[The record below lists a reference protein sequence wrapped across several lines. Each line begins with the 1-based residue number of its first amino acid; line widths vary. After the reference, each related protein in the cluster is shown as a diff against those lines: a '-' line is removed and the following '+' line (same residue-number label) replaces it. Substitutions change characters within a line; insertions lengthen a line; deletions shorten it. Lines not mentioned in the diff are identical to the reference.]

1 MNLLKKN
8 KSLVIVSLF
17 LLGIGLWSAY
27 RYVFAAPLTT
37 HEITAVYQG
46 KAEDFK
52 QLIQSDFDQWHNKV
66 IQIRGTITAIQED
79 GILLNQDIYCQFDD
93 KLTNTAENEVITL
106 KGRVIG
112 FDELLEEIK
121 LNQCIVIQK

>member
-8 KSLVIVSLF
+8 KTIVLF
-17 LLGIGLWSAY
+17 ILLGIGLWSAY
-27 RYVFAAPLTT
+27 QYVFAAPLTT
-37 HEITAVYQG
+37 DNIIAEYQG

-52 QLIQSDFDQWHNKV
+52 RLILTDFDEWHNKV
-66 IQIRGTITAIQED
+66 IRITGTVTAITEE
-79 GILLNQDIYCQFDD
+79 GILLDQNIYCQFDD
-93 KLTNTAENEVITL
+93 KLIKITENEAITL

-121 LNQCIVIQK
+121 LNQCIIIQK

>member
-8 KSLVIVSLF
+8 KTVVILI

-27 RYVFAAPLTT
+27 QYVFAAPLTT
-37 HEITAVYQG
+37 NEITAEFQG

-52 QLIQSDFDQWHNKV
+52 HLIQADFTQWHNKI
-66 IQIRGTITAIQED
+66 IQITGTITAIQEE

-93 KLTNTAENEVITL
+93 KLINAAENEVITL

-121 LNQCIVIQK
+121 LNQCIIIQK

>member
-8 KSLVIVSLF
+8 KTLVIF
-17 LLGIGLWSAY
+17 ILLGIGLWSAY
-27 RYVFAAPLTT
+27 QYVFAAPLTT
-37 HEITAVYQG
+37 SEITATYQG
-46 KAEDFK
+46 EAEDFK
-52 QLIQSDFDQWHNKV
+52 QLVQNDFNEWHNKV
-66 IQIRGTITAIQED
+66 IQIKGTITAIQEE

-93 KLTNTAENEVITL
+93 KLINIAENEVITL

-121 LNQCIVIQK
+121 LNQCIIIQK

>member
-8 KSLVIVSLF
+8 KTIVILL

-27 RYVFAAPLTT
+27 QYVFAKPLTT
-37 HEITAVYQG
+37 NEITATYQG
-46 KAEDFK
+46 EAADFK
-52 QLIQSDFDQWHNKV
+52 ELVQNDFDEWNNKI
-66 IQIRGTITAIQED
+66 IQITGTITAIQEE

-93 KLTNTAENEVITL
+93 KLINAAENEVITL

-121 LNQCIVIQK
+121 LNQCIIIQK

>member
-8 KSLVIVSLF
+8 KTVVILI

-27 RYVFAAPLTT
+27 QYVFAAPLTT
-37 HEITAVYQG
+37 NEITAEFQG

-52 QLIQSDFDQWHNKV
+52 HLIQTDFTQWHNKI
-66 IQIRGTITAIQED
+66 IQITGTITAIQEE

-93 KLTNTAENEVITL
+93 KLINAAENEVITL

-121 LNQCIVIQK
+121 LNQCIIIQK

>member
-8 KSLVIVSLF
+8 KTIVIII

-27 RYVFAAPLTT
+27 QYVFSKPLTAN
-37 HEITAVYQG
+37 EITAEYQG
-46 KAEDFK
+46 EAEDFK
-52 QLIQSDFDQWHNKV
+52 QLILTDFDQWHNKV
-66 IQIRGTITAIQED
+66 IQITGTVTAIQEE
-79 GILLNQDIYCQFDD
+79 GILLNQNIYCQFDD
-93 KLTNTAENEVITL
+93 KLIDATENEAITL

-121 LNQCIVIQK
+121 LNQCIIIQK

>member
-8 KSLVIVSLF
+8 KTVVLLI

-27 RYVFAAPLTT
+27 QYVFAAPLTT
-37 HEITAVYQG
+37 NEITAAYQG
-46 KAEDFK
+46 EAADFK

-93 KLTNTAENEVITL
+93 KLTNAAENEVITL

>member
-8 KSLVIVSLF
+8 KTIVILV

-27 RYVFAAPLTT
+27 QYVFKKPLTT
-37 HEITAVYQG
+37 DEITAAYQG
-46 KAEDFK
+46 SAEEFTK
-52 QLIQSDFDQWHNKV
+52 LIQNDFEQWNNKIV
-66 IQIRGTITAIQED
+66 QITGTTTNIEEA
-79 GILLNQDIYCQFDD
+79 GILLNESIYCQFD
-93 KLTNTAENEVITL
+93 KKELLKNCKENETITL

-121 LNQCIVIQK
+121 LNQCIIIQ